1 MIKRNLITALVFIL
15 VCLFVTGASSLT
27 NNSCSAVEGYYWSVN
42 FLPWDMMGGLLQ
54 NFLIFLVGAGLFFIV
69 KRKAKNKFGA
79 KYNKFKYW
87 YFAILPLLILYSTI
101 LEIPNNI
108 SNRSVINSLCNKSST
123 DGMTVQSKGVDLKEY
138 KYLQKQLFLL
148 PDLPPTAQNITIK
161 HYADPFLGDFILR
174 INFICEGK
182 EKIDLRDDHWSIENN
197 HLSTG
202 KKLIVYE
209 DHNGKN

>member
-1 MIKRNLITALVFIL
+1 
-15 VCLFVTGASSLT
+15 
-27 NNSCSAVEGYYWSVN
+27 
-42 FLPWDMMGGLLQ
+42 
-54 NFLIFLVGAGLFFIV
+54 
-69 KRKAKNKFGA
+69 
-79 KYNKFKYW
+79 
-87 YFAILPLLILYSTI
+87 
-101 LEIPNNI
+101 
-108 SNRSVINSLCNKSST
+108 
-123 DGMTVQSKGVDLKEY
+123 MTVQSKGVDLKEY

-161 HYADPFLGDFILR
+161 HSADPFLGDFILR
-174 INFICEGK
+174 INFICDGK